1 LKIAGVACPGSK
13 GPSLAEVV
21 MCGMNDFA
29 AAFKTACALIVGFDA
44 ELRDAIYQQN
54 TQAAKTTPVVASR
67 TRTINAS
74 FMIRLR

>member
-1 LKIAGVACPGSK
+1 MILMSE
-13 GPSLAEVV
+13 PSRV
-21 MCGMNDFA
+21 C
-29 AAFKTACALIVGFDA
+29 
-44 ELRDAIYQQN
+44 AIYQQN